1 MSTLLL
7 GGTLSNCLQNQL
19 LGKAYKPNKTMKI
32 YNASLAREH
41 KFPLVIILL
50 GILFSLY
57 LQLQIPAEVFF
68 SGDAG
73 LKLLLTKQFALGNF
87 YVDLALP
94 VESWIRNLWSSGLF
108 PFEPPFVYNIDNR
121 YYIQYPFL
129 FSLITAPFYK
139 LFGWRGLYVIP
150 LVSVWIVWWRFY
162 VVCQGL
168 RIGIVSTSFALI
180 ALIFASPLTLYGA
193 MFWEHTIAVA
203 LAFYGLSI
211 ILVSTP
217 HELSKSKALVS
228 GILVGLSV
236 WFRPELILV
245 VLTICVLFFASNKLQ
260 LSYKKKRFI
269 LIGMLLTTALFLVI
283 NTIAYNHPLGI
294 YSFPLGLK
302 APPPGSEELSNFG
315 MGNQKGIGRLAR
327 ALVVF
332 LKLNVRLLLYFP
344 LTLVPLLYLL
354 IPRKFKK
361 IRLKSNILM
370 LLAICCAIS
379 FAIPLIGW
387 EGAKEWGPR
396 YLLILVPILTVITTI
411 ILNWI
416 MRIQNYRLRT
426 FSLVILLSFLVSGTF
441 VNTYLGTVHL
451 RKDYHQRVL
460 PALTI
465 LQANPNQV
473 VAVSNHYISQEL
485 ASIFTKK
492 VFFLTKSNNELKKM
506 ALVLRDKGYKSFLY
520 LVAESNQEK
529 LDFINF
535 KSANKNYAIN
545 FSNLGKFGTYIL
557 YEASID
563 EPSLSTWRAIDR
575 TTHRLPDRVQL
586 PLPDKGQHQPIDT
599 RIAHRY
605 HHQDTGRC
613 QPCRLS

>member
-1 MSTLLL
+1 
-7 GGTLSNCLQNQL
+7 
-19 LGKAYKPNKTMKI
+19 MKI
-32 YNASLAREH
+32 YNASLPREH
-41 KFPLVIILL
+41 KLPLVIILL

-87 YVDLALP
+87 YIDLALP

-108 PFEPPFVYNIDNR
+108 PFEPPFAYNIDNR

-129 FSLITAPFYK
+129 FPLITAPFYK
-139 LFGWRGLYVIP
+139 LLGWRGLYIIP

-168 RIGIVSTSFALI
+168 RIGILNTSFALS

-193 MFWEHTIAVA
+193 MFWEHAIAVA

-211 ILVSTP
+211 ILISTP
-217 HELSKSKALVS
+217 YELSKGKAVVS

-245 VLTICVLFFASNKLQ
+245 VLTICLLFFASNKFKLN
-260 LSYKKKRFI
+260 YKNKKFI
-269 LIGMLLTTALFLVI
+269 LIGMLLTTTLFFII

-302 APPPGSEELSNFG
+302 APPSGSEELSNYG
-315 MGNQKGIGRLAR
+315 MGNQKGIGRLVR

-332 LKLNVRLLLYFP
+332 FKLNVRLVLYFP

-354 IPRKFKK
+354 ISRKFKK
-361 IRLKSNILM
+361 IRLKSNIFL
-370 LLAICCAIS
+370 LLAICCAVS
-379 FAIPLIGW
+379 FAIPIIGW

-411 ILNWI
+411 ILNSI
-416 MRIQNYRLRT
+416 MRTQNYKVRS

-441 VNTYLGTVHL
+441 VNTYLGTVYLHQ
-451 RKDYHQRVL
+451 DYHQRVL
-460 PALTI
+460 PALNI
-465 LQANPNQV
+465 LQSNQNQV

-485 ASIFTKK
+485 AAIFNEKL
-492 VFFLTKSNNELKKM
+492 FFLTKNNDKLKNM
-506 ALVLRDKGYKSFLY
+506 ALVLRDKGYKKFLY
-520 LVAESNQEK
+520 LIAESHQEK
-529 LDFINF
+529 FNFLDF
-535 KSANKNYAIN
+535 KSGNKNYVIN
-545 FSNLGKFGTYIL
+545 FSKLGKFGTYIL

-563 EPSLSTWRAIDR
+563 EPSFSTWGADDR
-575 TTHRLPDRVQL
+575 TLHRLSDRVQL
-586 PLPDKGQHQPIDT
+586 PLPDKVQHQPID
-599 RIAHRY
+599 RRML
-605 HHQDTGRC
+605 
-613 QPCRLS
+613 PL